1 MFLILCS
8 VLERLPTF
16 CSGEIAFFSK
26 KKLSIFSSRDVA
38 KMFLWQS
45 CLCSILKNCPPH
57 PSIPPRVCKL
67 TACVC
72 RTQTLPGKGNH
83 FLNWKWNIIFWWTP
97 CEKKTIFFVLKIKKN
112 TLLISRE
119 PKLKIR
125 QGAERFW
132 KEKMMDRHCFVWMI
146 LFCLSMLFYCVCAC
160 VSFDLFIITSR
171 SFC

>member
-1 MFLILCS
+1 MTTRARAIHLKHQNQHLLCKAEKID
-8 VLERLPTF
+8 LNRLALNRLSKIRLFSSKLNPRVRCAFGNVFNPMF
-16 CSGEIAFFSK
+16 CSGEVAYILFRRIFFSK

-97 CEKKTIFFVLKIKKN
+97 CEKKLYFLSSRLKK
-112 TLLISRE
+112 
-119 PKLKIR
+119 
-125 QGAERFW
+125 
-132 KEKMMDRHCFVWMI
+132 
-146 LFCLSMLFYCVCAC
+146 
-160 VSFDLFIITSR
+160 TS
-171 SFC
+171 C